1 MAENLSMAAGLP
13 LADTPDAA
21 SKWWVPAMQSVV
33 LCLLFAAMS
42 VAGLSL
48 YVVVPLA
55 LLAVWLPRT
64 VRSRQ
69 PLPRSA
75 VGNSDIALL
84 TRDLSRTTSHNA
96 LSAARWRFPLA
107 SWLARCNRNWVLP
120 NRSSAVPSR

>member
-21 SKWWVPAMQSVV
+21 SRWWVPAVQSVV

-55 LLAVWLPRT
+55 LLV
-64 VRSRQ
+64 
-69 PLPRSA
+69 
-75 VGNSDIALL
+75 
-84 TRDLSRTTSHNA
+84 
-96 LSAARWRFPLA
+96 
-107 SWLARCNRNWVLP
+107 
-120 NRSSAVPSR
+120 